1 LQPSVNGRLKTAS
14 ILNLINSVKAI
25 LLKDL
30 IIEFRNRY
38 VLGGILLYV
47 FSSVLVIYFALQYNN
62 SIQELSPVIWSVLF
76 WLIILFSSVNAIANS
91 FFREPE
97 GRFYYYYWLISPHA
111 LILAKLCYN
120 FIFTLALSLLTFG
133 IFSLMVNDPVINYPV
148 FLITIVLGGTGY
160 SFLFTTMS
168 AIASRAGNNATL
180 MAVLGF
186 PLVIPLIIFLTK
198 LSGAAIA
205 APGFSEETVK
215 NIKMLLAFNIV
226 QPTLALILFPYIW
239 RD

>member
-1 LQPSVNGRLKTAS
+1 V
-14 ILNLINSVKAI
+14 NLIKSVRAV

-62 SIQELSPVIWSVLF
+62 SIQELNPVVWSMLF

-97 GRFYYYYWLISPHA
+97 GRFYYYYWLISPQA
-111 LILAKLCYN
+111 LILAKLFYN
-120 FIFTLALSLLTFG
+120 FIFTIVLTLLTFG
-133 IFSLMVNDPVINYPV
+133 IFSLMVNNPIVNYPV

-198 LSGAAIA
+198 LSAASIAGAE
-205 APGFSEETVK
+205 FTDETVR
-215 NIKMLLAFNIV
+215 NILLLVAFNIV
-226 QPTLALILFPYIW
+226 QPVLALVLFPYIW

>member
-1 LQPSVNGRLKTAS
+1 MTLAQ
-14 ILNLINSVKAI
+14 SVKSV
-25 LLKDL
+25 LRKDL

-62 SIQELSPVIWSVLF
+62 SIQELSPVVWSVLF

-97 GRFYYYYWLISPHA
+97 GRFYYYYWLISPQA
-111 LILAKLCYN
+111 LILAKLFYN
-120 FIFTLALSLLTFG
+120 FIFTVFLSLITFA
-133 IFSLMVNDPVINYPV
+133 IFSLMVSNPVINYPV
-148 FLITIVLGGTGY
+148 FMITIILGGTGY

-198 LSGAAIA
+198 LSASAIA
-205 APGFSEETVK
+205 GPEVTDETMK
-215 NIKMLLAFNIV
+215 NIGMLLAFNII
-226 QPTLALILFPYIW
+226 QPVLALVLFPYIW

>member
-1 LQPSVNGRLKTAS
+1 M
-14 ILNLINSVKAI
+14 NLVQSVKAI
-25 LLKDL
+25 LIKDL

-62 SIQELSPVIWSVLF
+62 SIQDLSPVVWSVLF

-97 GRFYYYYWLISPHA
+97 GRFYYYYWLISPQA
-111 LILAKLCYN
+111 LILAKLFYN
-120 FIFTLALSLLTFG
+120 FIFTLGLSLLTFG
-133 IFSLMVNDPVINYPV
+133 IFSLMVTNPVVNYPV
-148 FLITIVLGGTGY
+148 FMITIVLGGTGY

-198 LSGAAIA
+198 LSAAAIA
-205 APGFSEETVK
+205 GPEFTDETMR
-215 NIKMLLAFNIV
+215 NILLLIAFNIV
-226 QPTLALILFPYIW
+226 QPVLALVLFPYIW

>member
-1 LQPSVNGRLKTAS
+1 M
-14 ILNLINSVKAI
+14 
-25 LLKDL
+25 LKDL

-38 VLGGILLYV
+38 ILGGILLYV

-62 SIQELSPVIWSVLF
+62 SIQELSPVVWSVLF

-97 GRFYYYYWLISPHA
+97 GRFYYYYWLISPQA
-111 LILAKLCYN
+111 LILAKLFYN
-120 FIFTLALSLLTFG
+120 FIFTVFLSLLSFG
-133 IFSLMVNDPVINYPV
+133 IFSLMVSNPVVNYPV
-148 FLITIVLGGTGY
+148 FLITIILGGTGY

-198 LSGAAIA
+198 LSAAAIA
-205 APGFSEETVK
+205 SPELTDETMR
-215 NIKMLLAFNIV
+215 NIMLLVAFNIV
-226 QPTLALILFPYIW
+226 QPVLALILFPYIW

>member
-1 LQPSVNGRLKTAS
+1 VTLAQ
-14 ILNLINSVKAI
+14 SVKSV
-25 LLKDL
+25 LRKDL

-62 SIQELSPVIWSVLF
+62 SIQELGPVVWSVLF

-97 GRFYYYYWLISPHA
+97 GRFYYYYWLISPQA
-111 LILAKLCYN
+111 LILAKLFYN
-120 FIFTLALSLLTFG
+120 FIFTVFLSLITFA
-133 IFSLMVNDPVINYPV
+133 IFSLMVSNPVINYPV
-148 FLITIVLGGTGY
+148 FMITIILGGTGY

-198 LSGAAIA
+198 LSASAIA
-205 APGFSEETVK
+205 GPEVTDETMK
-215 NIKMLLAFNIV
+215 NIGMLLAFNII
-226 QPTLALILFPYIW
+226 QPVLALVLFPYIW

>member
-1 LQPSVNGRLKTAS
+1 M
-14 ILNLINSVKAI
+14 NLSSVKAI

-62 SIQELSPVIWSVLF
+62 SIQELSPVVWSVLF

-97 GRFYYYYWLISPHA
+97 GRFYYYYWLISPQA
-111 LILAKLCYN
+111 LILAKLLYN
-120 FIFTLALSLLTFG
+120 FVFTLVLSLLTFS
-133 IFSLMVNDPVINYPV
+133 IFSLMVSNPVINYPV
-148 FLITIVLGGTGY
+148 FMITIILGGTGY

-186 PLVIPLIIFLTK
+186 PLVIPLVIFLTK
-198 LSGAAIA
+198 LSAAAIA
-205 APGFSEETVK
+205 SPDFSDETTT
-215 NIKMLLAFNIV
+215 NILLLLAFNIV
-226 QPTLALILFPYIW
+226 QLVLALVLFPYIW

>member
-1 LQPSVNGRLKTAS
+1 MLQAA
-14 ILNLINSVKAI
+14 KAF
-25 LLKDL
+25 LRKDL
-30 IIEFRNRY
+30 LVEFRNKY

-47 FSSVLVIYFALQYNN
+47 FSSVLVIYFALQYNSSMGEISPAVW
-62 SIQELSPVIWSVLF
+62 SILF
-76 WLIILFSSVNAIANS
+76 WLMILFSSVNAIANS

-97 GRFYYYYWLISPHA
+97 NRFFYYYWTVSPQA
-111 LILAKLCYN
+111 IILAKLFYN
-120 FIFTLALSLLTFG
+120 FIFTVFLSSLTFL
-133 IFSLMVNDPVINYPV
+133 IFSVMVSNPIINYPLFMLTV
-148 FLITIVLGGTGY
+148 LLGGTGY

-198 LSGAAIA
+198 LSATAITETAWTDAAIENLLLLTA
-205 APGFSEETVK
+205 FNLLLPA
-215 NIKMLLAFNIV
+215 LAF
-226 QPTLALILFPYIW
+226 ILFPYIW

>member
-1 LQPSVNGRLKTAS
+1 M
-14 ILNLINSVKAI
+14 NLIQSVKSI

-38 VLGGILLYV
+38 VLGGIVLYV

-62 SIQELSPVIWSVLF
+62 SIQELNPVVWSVLF

-97 GRFYYYYWLISPHA
+97 GRFYYYYWLISPEA

-120 FIFTLALSLLTFG
+120 FIFTIVLSLITFA
-133 IFSLMVNDPVINYPV
+133 IFSLMVNNPVVNYPV

-198 LSGAAIA
+198 LSAAAIA
-205 APGFSEETVK
+205 GPGFDEQTLK
-215 NIKMLLAFNIV
+215 NIGMLLAFNIV
-226 QPTLALILFPYIW
+226 QPALALVLFPYIW

>member
-1 LQPSVNGRLKTAS
+1 MQLIQS
-14 ILNLINSVKAI
+14 IRAI
-25 LLKDL
+25 LIKDL
-30 IIEFRNRY
+30 TIEFRNRY

-47 FSSVLVIYFALQYNN
+47 FSSVLVIYFALQY
-62 SIQELSPVIWSVLF
+62 SGAVQEVNPAIWSIFF

-97 GRFYYYYWLISPHA
+97 GRFFYYYWTVTPQA
-111 LILAKLCYN
+111 LILAKLLYN
-120 FIFTLALSLLTFG
+120 FIFTVLLTVLTFL
-133 IFSLMVNDPVINYPV
+133 IFLVTLSNPVINYPV
-148 FLITIVLGGTGY
+148 FLLTIILGGTGY

-186 PLVIPLIIFLTK
+186 PLVIPLIIFLTR
-198 LSGAAIA
+198 LSLASVSGQ
-205 APGFSEETVK
+205 GFDEETVK
-215 NIKMLLAFNIV
+215 NLLLLLAFNIV
-226 QPTLALILFPYIW
+226 QPALALVLFPYIW

>member
-1 LQPSVNGRLKTAS
+1 VNLVQ
-14 ILNLINSVKAI
+14 SVKAI
-25 LLKDL
+25 LIKDL

-62 SIQELSPVIWSVLF
+62 SIQDLSPVVWSVLF

-97 GRFYYYYWLISPHA
+97 GRFYYYYWLISPQA
-111 LILAKLCYN
+111 LILAKLFYN
-120 FIFTLALSLLTFG
+120 FIFTLGLSLLTFG
-133 IFSLMVNDPVINYPV
+133 IFSLMVTNPVVNYPV
-148 FLITIVLGGTGY
+148 FMITIVLGGTGY

-198 LSGAAIA
+198 LSAAAIA
-205 APGFSEETVK
+205 GPEFTDETMR
-215 NIKMLLAFNIV
+215 NILLLIAFNIV
-226 QPTLALILFPYIW
+226 QPVLALVLFPYIW

>member
-1 LQPSVNGRLKTAS
+1 M
-14 ILNLINSVKAI
+14 NLVKATTQI

-62 SIQELSPVIWSVLF
+62 SIQDLSPVVWSVLF

-97 GRFYYYYWLISPHA
+97 GRFYYYYWLISPQA
-111 LILAKLCYN
+111 LILAKLLYN
-120 FIFTLALSLLTFG
+120 FVFTLILSLLTFS
-133 IFSLMVNDPVINYPV
+133 IFSLMVSNPVINYPV
-148 FLITIVLGGTGY
+148 FMITIILGGTGY

-186 PLVIPLIIFLTK
+186 PLVIPLVIFLTK
-198 LSGAAIA
+198 LSAAAIA
-205 APGFSEETVK
+205 SPGFSDETMT
-215 NIKMLLAFNIV
+215 NILLLLAFNIV
-226 QPTLALILFPYIW
+226 QPVLALVLFPYIW

>member
-1 LQPSVNGRLKTAS
+1 MNLLQ
-14 ILNLINSVKAI
+14 SVKAV

-62 SIQELSPVIWSVLF
+62 SIQELSPVVWSVLF

-97 GRFYYYYWLISPHA
+97 GRFYYYYWLISPQA
-111 LILAKLCYN
+111 LIVAKLFYN
-120 FIFTLALSLLTFG
+120 FIFTVFLSLITFA
-133 IFSLMVNDPVINYPV
+133 IFSLMVCNPVINYPV
-148 FLITIVLGGTGY
+148 FMITIILGGTGY

-198 LSGAAIA
+198 LSASAIA
-205 APGFSEETVK
+205 GPEVTDETMK
-215 NIKMLLAFNIV
+215 NIGMLLAFNII
-226 QPTLALILFPYIW
+226 QPVLALVLFPYIW